1 MITFATNNENM
12 IPGRKLIKVGTSHAL
27 IIPAKTMKKKG
38 YTPDTLFDIDDE
50 GEDLIIRAIPQ
61 RPKLVLPKIKG
72 PIKIDPDYEAIMGT
86 VSYTKEE
93 IEADPILKAILG
105 V

>member
-1 MITFATNNENM
+1 MLTFVPNIEDM

-50 GEDLIIRAIPQ
+50 GEDLIIRAIPP
-61 RPKLVLPKIKG
+61 RPKLNLPKIKR
-72 PIKIDPDYEAIMGT
+72 PIEIDDTLKSVMGS
-86 VSYTKEE
+86 VHYTKEE
-93 IEADPILKAILG
+93 IESDPILKEILG
-105 V
+105 L